1 MTQFIPRLFILA
13 SWEETP
19 AYVTQPRY
27 NWQLVPVVALSSYDS
42 RKKPKDYSRRSRVNG
57 YGNVKLTLFT
67 PAILDYYAAYISM
80 YWVVKLYPGLRDFF
94 ILCFFFFLH
103 ILFHCSAFFAALP
116 LVFDDFFNFQP
127 SFKFCFLG
135 VPIFDVDYFLANPH
149 SKCESSIPQFL
160 FSKSILKRPQI
171 KPVVSFSVWFSG
183 KC

>member
-1 MTQFIPRLFILA
+1 M
-13 SWEETP
+13 
-19 AYVTQPRY
+19 
-27 NWQLVPVVALSSYDS
+27 QLTYPCIELS
-42 RKKPKDYSRRSRVNG
+42 N
-57 YGNVKLTLFT
+57 
-67 PAILDYYAAYISM
+67 YIQDCGISSFS
-80 YWVVKLYPGLRDFF
+80 VFF
-94 ILCFFFFLH
+94 CFFFLH

-135 VPIFDVDYFLANPH
+135 VPIFDVDYFLTNPH

>member
-1 MTQFIPRLFILA
+1 M
-13 SWEETP
+13 
-19 AYVTQPRY
+19 
-27 NWQLVPVVALSSYDS
+27 QLTYPCIELSNYIQDS
-42 RKKPKDYSRRSRVNG
+42 G
-57 YGNVKLTLFT
+57 
-67 PAILDYYAAYISM
+67 ISSFS
-80 YWVVKLYPGLRDFF
+80 V
-94 ILCFFFFLH
+94 FFFLH

-116 LVFDDFFNFQP
+116 LVLDDFFNFQP

-135 VPIFDVDYFLANPH
+135 VPIFDVDYFLTNPH